1 MCPEET
7 VLACS
12 MQALRDKVIIIT
24 GAGGSIAGAVAE
36 AFREVGA
43 RPALI
48 DRELVRI
55 QGRAAA
61 YQSAAVESELESTA
75 AAEAAVGAVLA
86 HHGQLHGLVHLVGE
100 RAGGPVSA
108 IDEATFDTVFQSNVR
123 TLHLAVRA
131 VLPHLLKQRQG
142 FIAGIASKGAW
153 IGGMAGGADG
163 AAVFAA
169 AKSAVGA
176 YLHALDD
183 ELQGTGV
190 HVSIC
195 YPMGVVDT
203 EANRRTLGR
212 DHPFGRISPAAIGRA
227 FVAAAL
233 SGNGGRMLEIP
244 VHPGQA

>member
-1 MCPEET
+1 
-7 VLACS
+7 
-12 MQALRDKVIIIT
+12 MQSLRDKVIVIA

-36 AFREVGA
+36 AFREAGA

-61 YQSAAVESELESTA
+61 YKAVAVESELESTA
-75 AAEAAVGAVLA
+75 AAEAAVAAVLA
-86 HHGQLHGLVHLVGE
+86 YHGHLHGLIHLVGE

-123 TLHLAVRA
+123 TLHVMVRA
-131 VLPHLLKQRQG
+131 VLPHLLQQRQG

-153 IGGMAGGADG
+153 VGGMAGGADG
-163 AAVFAA
+163 GAVFAA

-183 ELQGTGV
+183 ELHGSGV

-203 EANRRTLGR
+203 EANRRALGR
-212 DHPFGRISPAAIGRA
+212 DHTFGRIAPQAIGRA
-227 FVAAAL
+227 FVAAAMP
-233 SGNGGRMLEIP
+233 GEGGRMLEVP
-244 VHPGQA
+244 VHPSHP

>member
-1 MCPEET
+1 
-7 VLACS
+7 

-36 AFREVGA
+36 AFREAGA

-55 QGRAAA
+55 QGRASA
-61 YQSAAVESELESTA
+61 YRSAAVESDLNSTA
-75 AAEAAVGAVLA
+75 AAERAVAAVLA

-100 RAGGPVSA
+100 RASGPISS
-108 IDEATFDTVFQSNVR
+108 IDEATFDTVFNSNVR

-131 VLPHLLKQRQG
+131 VLPHLMRQRQG
-142 FIAGIASKGAW
+142 FIGGIASKGAW
-153 IGGMAGGADG
+153 VGGMAGGADG

-203 EANRRTLGR
+203 EANRRSLGR
-212 DHPFGRISPAAIGRA
+212 NHPYSRIGPQAIGRA
-227 FVAAAL
+227 FVVAAQA
-233 SGNGGRMLEIP
+233 GDGGRMLEIP
-244 VHPGQA
+244 VHPSHP